1 MDGLAQ
7 KYGWTVDYIMWG
19 VSFANIK
26 MMMADS
32 VSVHFDHNDDNGRGN
47 TESTSIGEKMNFSE
61 FMKTMHG
68 FKRTKD
74 E

>member
-1 MDGLAQ
+1 
-7 KYGWTVDYIMWG
+7 MWG

-32 VSVHFDHNDDNGRGN
+32 VSVHFDHKEDNGRGKA
-47 TESTSIGEKMNFSE
+47 EKTSNGKKMSFSD

-68 FKRTKD
+68 FNRKK
-74 E
+74 ENG

>member
-32 VSVHFDHNDDNGRGN
+32 VSVHFDHKEDVGKEKTGG
-47 TESTSIGEKMNFSE
+47 STGSGKMNFSA
-61 FMKTMHG
+61 FMQAMHG
-68 FKRTKD
+68 IKRKKD
-74 E
+74 G